1 MTLIHLHK
9 ILLIAGAL
17 TGFGFLFYLFL
28 GDGVAFETH
37 GIWASF
43 ANLLGVVILLSQF
56 ILHFIVLL
64 IICGTGTKG
73 QELSVRQMWII
84 GIYCLIAVIAN
95 IVLILKHTTVSR
107 SEMTVERKWRNSEK
121 YEWEPAISN
130 PEGYPVRVVEG
141 RFFIE
146 SWSRNNAF
154 PDIDNKFY
162 DSRWGI
168 GTSTFMSSDQ
178 GALVM
183 PDSLRLSWYS
193 VVEDCYYKLNVA
205 LDKEKI
211 SGLFKKGFEAKNHN
225 GVFHRTYDEIIV
237 GLAPGGDAAL
247 WVGGN
252 WGNAVEV
259 SFYQAQKIDSTEI
272 ELGQRQM
279 IQEELGRLRVSK
291 DWVEHTHTAA
301 NPQAYDKWRQKYR
314 TPYAWRLQF
323 VKDAD
328 LVNPEVEV
336 EFFNGEQVTIIDS
349 LLPEQDFP
357 VHAVPS
363 SLFLTSTGPDGK
375 TKRDYVVLDEEDTFN
390 VFEKL
395 TMSKQKI
402 TVVVT
407 CKINKQGEIEKI
419 TAKNNLEELPLKLKA
434 D

>member
-1 MTLIHLHK
+1 MNLIHLRK
-9 ILLIAGAL
+9 IFLIAGAI
-17 TGFGFLFYLFL
+17 TAFGFLFYLFL

-43 ANLLGVVILLSQF
+43 ANLFGILILFSQY
-56 ILHFIVLL
+56 ILHFIILL
-64 IICGTGTKG
+64 IICGRGKKG
-73 QELSVRQMWII
+73 DELTIKQNWII
-84 GIYCLIAVIAN
+84 GVYCLIAVVAN
-95 IVLILKHTTVSR
+95 VVLILENTTVSR

-168 GTSTFMSSDQ
+168 GRSTFMSSDQ
-178 GALVM
+178 GRLVM
-183 PDSLRLSWYS
+183 PDSLRLTWYS
-193 VVEDCYYKLNVA
+193 VVEDCYYKLHVA

-211 SGLFKKGFEAKNHN
+211 SNLFKKGFEAKNHN
-225 GVFHRTYDEIIV
+225 GVFHQTYDEIIV
-237 GLAPGGDAAL
+237 GLAPGGATAL

-259 SFYQAQKIDSTEI
+259 SFYQAQKIDSTKI

-279 IQEELGRLRVSK
+279 IQEELGRLRASK
-291 DWVEHTHTAA
+291 DWVEQGHTADK
-301 NPQAYDKWRQKYR
+301 PLPYDKWRKKYR

-323 VKDAD
+323 VKDVA
-328 LVNPEVEV
+328 LNNPEVEI
-336 EFFNGEQVTIIDS
+336 EFFNGEEVTIIDS
-349 LLPEQDFP
+349 LLPEQNFP
-357 VHAVPS
+357 AHALPY
-363 SLFLTSTGPDGK
+363 SLFLTSTGTDGK
-375 TKRDYVVLDEEDTFN
+375 TKRDYIPLDEEDIYN
-390 VFEKL
+390 AFERL

-402 TVVVT
+402 TVIVT
-407 CKINKQGEIEKI
+407 CKINKLGEIEKI
-419 TAKNNLEELPLKLKA
+419 TAKNNLEELPLKLKM

>member
-1 MTLIHLHK
+1 MNLVHLRK
-9 ILLIAGAL
+9 IFLIAG
-17 TGFGFLFYLFL
+17 TITVFGFLFYLLL

-43 ANLLGVVILLSQF
+43 ANLFAILILFSQF

-64 IICGTGTKG
+64 IICGRGKKG
-73 QELSVRQMWII
+73 EELTIKQSWII

-95 IVLILKHTTVSR
+95 VVLILENTTVSR

-121 YEWEPAISN
+121 YNWEPAISN
-130 PEGYPVRVVEG
+130 PEGYPMRVVEG

-162 DSRWGI
+162 DMRWGI
-168 GTSTFMSSDQ
+168 GNSTFMSSDR
-178 GALVM
+178 GPLVM
-183 PDSLRLSWYS
+183 PDSLRLTWYS

-211 SGLFKKGFEAKNHN
+211 THLFKKGFDAKNHN

-259 SFYQAQKIDSTEI
+259 NFYQAQKIDSTSI
-272 ELGQRQM
+272 ALGQRQM
-279 IQEELGRLRVSK
+279 IQEELGRLRASK
-291 DWVEHTHTAA
+291 DWVEQAHTAD
-301 NPQAYDKWRQKYR
+301 NPLPYDKWRKKYR

-323 VKDAD
+323 VKDAN
-328 LVNPEVEV
+328 LVDPEVEV
-336 EFFNGEQVTIIDS
+336 EFVNGEQVTIIDS
-349 LLPEQDFP
+349 LLPEQNFP
-357 VHAVPS
+357 VHAIPS
-363 SLFLTSTGPDGK
+363 SLFLTSMGADGK
-375 TKRDYVVLDEEDTFN
+375 TKRDYVALDEQDTFN
-390 VFEKL
+390 AFDKL

-402 TVVVT
+402 TVIVT
-407 CKINKQGEIEKI
+407 CKINKQGEIERI
-419 TAKNNLEELPLKLKA
+419 TAKNNVEELPLKLKA